1 MRGTNDVLLK
11 LYIALIALWGIL
23 MDLNDMFEALQ
34 TFISIIYCLSQFYNF
49 SARHSGEKSVSGCQ
63 SANANHKKRRER
75 RRRESSLVADTASR
89 QVRTEI
95 VTGLFEENTSQI
107 QESFELNEIGTVI

>member
-1 MRGTNDVLLK
+1 MICLK
-11 LYIALIALWGIL
+11 HSRL
-23 MDLNDMFEALQ
+23 
-34 TFISIIYCLSQFYNF
+34 FISIIHCLLYQFYNF
-49 SARHSGEKSVSGCQ
+49 SARTLGEKSVSGSQ
-63 SANANHKKRRER
+63 STANANHKKRRER

>member
-1 MRGTNDVLLK
+1 MICLK
-11 LYIALIALWGIL
+11 HSRLFL
-23 MDLNDMFEALQ
+23 
-34 TFISIIYCLSQFYNF
+34 SIIHCLLYQFYNF